1 MGRGLTSAWNG
12 LVERLERR
20 GQEEEEREEIV
31 KTFREWKEKCQFVG
45 ITRDPNRIGN
55 GKRRGDWGKEK

>member
-1 MGRGLTSAWNG
+1 MRETR
-12 LVERLERR
+12 EER
-20 GQEEEEREEIV
+20 GQEDEREEIV

-55 GKRRGDWGKEK
+55 GEEKGDWRREK